1 MPRSNRSISLMS
13 VAIAAITSAP
23 SRGSMIVA
31 DSADSLIKLCQQ
43 MLWHGVAEQV
53 RANPSTVKA
62 ASAVDNKANKAM
74 TPLHI
79 ACENGAPS
87 QIIKLLLAAYP
98 PAAQIVGGLHE
109 RLPLHCL
116 LATSNSTAIPS
127 ETIVA
132 ALIEAFP
139 GACRVVDKNGNLAI
153 HLACQAAHISDA
165 IFTSILSMFPE
176 GAYARNSSG
185 QYPLHIAA
193 ANKDMPTKKVALAA
207 LDRGTLYASISKM
220 TSIRLSREH
229 EDQTRLLEKKHGEKV
244 AKMEARANEE
254 RSKLKAQIESLMTQ
268 LRNEKEINSKLQVDR
283 KILDAKHIED
293 VSLAVQ
299 TEQAKAS
306 NMEKQLRSE
315 LAEVQLKNMDFLDQ
329 IELLQAD
336 LDTSNKK
343 VNDQANVIKKL
354 EQKNDD
360 SCNLMAETMAKLD
373 STKKELST
381 TQDQLLIY
389 VNELTRLNSVMTS
402 QKEMLV
408 GLLMGHD
415 TMMNDAGG
423 LVEKMVVFMDNIEH
437 GKKKEVEE
445 AHD

>member
-1 MPRSNRSISLMS
+1 MS
-13 VAIAAITSAP
+13 VAIASAP
-23 SRGSMIVA
+23 SRGLIVA
-31 DSADSLIKLCQQ
+31 DGADSLIKLCRQK
-43 MLWHGVAEQV
+43 LWHVVAEQV
-53 RANPSTVKA
+53 RANPSAVKA
-62 ASAVDNKANKAM
+62 ASAVDNKSNKA

-87 QIIKLLLAAYP
+87 QVIKLLLAAYP
-98 PAAQIVGGLHE
+98 PAAQIVDCLHE

-116 LATSNSTAIPS
+116 LAASNSTTIPS

-165 IFTSILSMFPE
+165 IFTSILSMYPE

-193 ANKDMPTKKVALAA
+193 ANRDMPTKKVALAA

-244 AKMEARANEE
+244 AKMEAQANEE
-254 RSKLKAQIESLMTQ
+254 RSKLKAQIESLMAQ
-268 LRNEKEINSKLQVDR
+268 LRNEKGINSKLQVDR
-283 KILDAKHIED
+283 KILDAKHVED

-299 TEQAKAS
+299 TERAKAS
-306 NMEKQLRSE
+306 DTEKQLRSE

-336 LDTSNKK
+336 LDTSNNK
-343 VNDQANVIKKL
+343 VNDQASIIKKL
-354 EQKNDD
+354 EQRNEN
-360 SCNLMAETMAKLD
+360 SCNLLAETMAKLE
-373 STKKELST
+373 STKKDLST
-381 TQDQLLIY
+381 TQDQLLTY

-402 QKEMLV
+402 HKETLV

-415 TMMNDAGG
+415 MMMNDAGG

-437 GKKKEVEE
+437 EEKKEMEE
-445 AHD
+445 ECG